1 MKKNRIALYPGT
13 FDPVTFGHIDIMS
26 RAIKLFDR
34 LIVAVALNPNKHPLF
49 SMDDRVKFIKNA
61 TKGFSKIEVIP
72 FDNLLTSL
80 AHSKKASVVIKG
92 LRAISD
98 FEFELQMGL
107 MNRKLD
113 ESLETLFMIPSQ
125 EYSFLSSNLVKEIAR
140 HGGDVSKLVP
150 RGVVKELKKLS
161 DEIF

>member
-13 FDPVTFGHIDIMS
+13 FDPVTFGHIDIMR
-26 RAIKLFDR
+26 RAMKLFDR

-49 SMDDRVKFIKNA
+49 SLEDRVRFIKSE
-61 TKGFSKIEVIP
+61 TKNLSKVEVIP

-80 AHSKKASVVIKG
+80 AQSKKASVVIKG

-125 EYSFLSSNLVKEIAR
+125 EFSFLSSNLVKEIAR
-140 HGGDVSKLVP
+140 YGGDVSQLVP
-150 RGVVKELKKLS
+150 PGVIKKFKK
-161 DEIF
+161 IYP

>member
-1 MKKNRIALYPGT
+1 MKSNRIALYPGT
-13 FDPVTFGHIDIMS
+13 FDPVTFGHIDIMK
-26 RAIKLFDR
+26 RAMKLFDR
-34 LIVAVALNPNKHPLF
+34 LIVAVALNPNKNPLF
-49 SMDDRVKFIKNA
+49 SLEDRVNFIKSA
-61 TKGFSKIEVIP
+61 TKTLNKMEVIP

-92 LRAISD
+92 LRAITD

-140 HGGDVSKLVP
+140 HGGDVSELVP
-150 RGVVKELKKLS
+150 RGVIKELKKT
-161 DEIF
+161 IR

>member
-1 MKKNRIALYPGT
+1 MKNKRIAIYPGT
-13 FDPVTFGHIDIMS
+13 FDPVTLGHIDIMT
-26 RAIKLFDR
+26 RAMKLFDH
-34 LIVAVALNPNKHPLF
+34 LIVAVALNPNKNPLF
-49 SMDDRVKFIKNA
+49 SLENRVKFIQNA
-61 TKGFSKIEVIP
+61 TKRLRKIEVIP

-140 HGGDVSKLVP
+140 HNGDISKLVP
-150 RGVVKELKKLS
+150 YGVKKELKK
-161 DEIF
+161 INQ